1 MIFILLAAIFKAI
14 SDTLADH
21 FYVSIFRNMNPKFWS
36 KEQSAD
42 AKRLPFTQYPFN
54 AWHLSNS
61 AMILSFCLAFV
72 LHDSPMAWYYELAI
86 SGVLFIAVFNL
97 FYNTILKA

>member
-1 MIFILLAAIFKAI
+1 
-14 SDTLADH
+14 
-21 FYVSIFRNMNPKFWS
+21 
-36 KEQSAD
+36 
-42 AKRLPFTQYPFN
+42 
-54 AWHLSNS
+54 
-61 AMILSFCLAFV
+61 MILSFCLAFV